1 MRHLEDNLKAAPSSP
16 ALWAIHILRQQKDRV
31 GGWVGGSRKWP
42 VLLTFGTVFMADKV
56 GGVQKAQKYADV
68 I

>member
-16 ALWAIHILRQQKDRV
+16 ALGTIHILRQQKDRV

-42 VLLTFGTVFMADKV
+42 VLLMISTVFIADLV
-56 GGVQKAQKYADV
+56 GGWVGKSPKLS
-68 I
+68 